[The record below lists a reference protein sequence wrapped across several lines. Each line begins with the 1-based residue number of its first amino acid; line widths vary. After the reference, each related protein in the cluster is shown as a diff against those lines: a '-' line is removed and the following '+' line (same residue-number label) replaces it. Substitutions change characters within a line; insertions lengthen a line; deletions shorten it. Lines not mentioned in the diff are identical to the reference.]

1 MRIFLGVLL
10 IIAACLAMCGIIV
23 IPVLPPLADNAA
35 IDNALAAILCK
46 PNERL
51 ERDLY
56 QSTDN
61 DGTSYSMTPTCI
73 NSERQREDVTVKWV
87 LIGAGAFVIPFLI
100 GLFLTIWGASVAA
113 KRRIANSLGNPAYTF
128 VNTSGSAG
136 SGMEYKDG
144 VFKVGGM
151 EIKLDNF
158 NPDNI
163 KAQMGMSAGGGS
175 TDLTDKLRQLQEAKD
190 NGLISTSEYDRMRQK
205 ILDDMK

>member
-10 IIAACLAMCGIIV
+10 IIAACLAMCAIIV
-23 IPVLPPLADNAA
+23 IPVLPPLADNGA

-73 NSERQREDVTVKWV
+73 NSERQREDVTGKWV
-87 LIGAGAFVIPFLI
+87 LIGGGAFVFPFLI
-100 GLFLTIWGASVAA
+100 GMFLTISGASAVA
-113 KRRIANSLGNPAYTF
+113 KRRIANSLGNPAYTY
-128 VNTSGSAG
+128 VNTSGMPA
-136 SGMEYKDG
+136 SGVEYKDG
-144 VFKVGGM
+144 VLKVGGM
-151 EIKLDNF
+151 QIKMDNL
-158 NPDNI
+158 NPENI
-163 KAQMGMSAGGGS
+163 KAQMGISTGGS
-175 TDLTDKLRQLQEAKD
+175 DLTEKLRQLQEAKD
-190 NGLISTSEYDRMRQK
+190 NGLISSSEYDRMRQK